1 MPPFCLPS
9 DYSPHD
15 RPEVEGVQYVLAGFL
30 IDDVS
35 SIDDVSCEVTLVL
48 VMKFQW
54 IEPRLVSVQ
63 NANNSFFTL
72 MRVAHCRT
80 ALHNLAF
87 CLVLLIFHKTGRV
100 YSAVHS

>member
-1 MPPFCLPS
+1 MEEPDCAPMPPFCLPS

-54 IEPRLVSVQ
+54 AEPRMVS
-63 NANNSFFTL
+63 
-72 MRVAHCRT
+72 
-80 ALHNLAF
+80 AF
-87 CLVLLIFHKTGRV
+87 SCNFCVFVT
-100 YSAVHS
+100 SEFEF

>member
-1 MPPFCLPS
+1 MQPMPAFCLPA

-15 RPEVEGVQYVLAGFL
+15 RPEFEGVQRVYAGFL

-54 IEPRLVSVQ
+54 VEPRLVRSQ
-63 NANNSFFTL
+63 
-72 MRVAHCRT
+72 
-80 ALHNLAF
+80 
-87 CLVLLIFHKTGRV
+87 
-100 YSAVHS
+100 AVCMKCQISLGCEPKPK

>member
-1 MPPFCLPS
+1 MPAFCLPS

-15 RPEVEGVQYVLAGFL
+15 RPEFEGVQRVYAGFL

-54 IEPRLVSVQ
+54 VEPRLVSEPSMKCQ
-63 NANNSFFTL
+63 MSL
-72 MRVAHCRT
+72 GCEP
-80 ALHNLAF
+80 
-87 CLVLLIFHKTGRV
+87 K
-100 YSAVHS
+100 